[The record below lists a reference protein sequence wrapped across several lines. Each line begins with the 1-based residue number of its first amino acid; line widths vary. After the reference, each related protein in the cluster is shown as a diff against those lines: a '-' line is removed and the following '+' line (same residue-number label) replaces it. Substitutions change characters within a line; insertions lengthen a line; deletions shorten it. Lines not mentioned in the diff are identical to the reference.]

1 MKQNNEREN
10 NRRNQWNKNY
20 LKNINITDNSITIL
34 TKGGIANLRNISGTI
49 TTTVPTNITDSKK
62 FIIQECHENF
72 IPINSTS
79 CVKWINSLK
88 DILNWT

>member
-34 TKGGIANLRNISGTI
+34 TKGGGLQISEI
-49 TTTVPTNITDSKK
+49 
-62 FIIQECHENF
+62 
-72 IPINSTS
+72 
-79 CVKWINSLK
+79 
-88 DILNWT
+88 